1 MQNLGF
7 EGIKAESSQRRSFLF
22 KTYFHVFLALV
33 LFVCMQAVMFQTG
46 VANVIL
52 QKMAGINWLL
62 ILMAFG
68 VLSSMASRMA
78 YQVKTL
84 AGQYFALIAFVFLWA
99 VLSLSLVANFYYG
112 GSGHAVKN
120 AALLTLISFSLLTIG
135 TFVTKVNFSF
145 LGVILRWIGILA
157 ISLIVVQILGPMLFG
172 GGFSFGLGT
181 WFTLMMIGYAGG
193 SILYSTSR
201 IMRDFPVDKHVAASL
216 ELFSSIILLFWYI
229 YRYIG
234 RD

>member
-1 MQNLGF
+1 MQNFGF

-22 KTYFHVFLALV
+22 KTYLHVFLALV
-33 LFVCMQAVMFQTG
+33 LFVCMQALMFQTG

-68 VLSSMASRMA
+68 ILSSMASRMA

-84 AGQYFALIAFVFLWA
+84 AGQYMALIAFVFLWA
-99 VLSLSLVANFYYG
+99 ILSLSLVSNFYYG
-112 GSGHAVKN
+112 SGHMVKN

-145 LGVILRWIGILA
+145 LGVFLRWIGILA

-172 GGFSFGLGT
+172 AGLSFGLGT
-181 WFTLMMIGYAGG
+181 WFTLMMIAYAGG

-229 YRYIG
+229 YSYMG

>member
-7 EGIKAESSQRRSFLF
+7 QGINAESAQRRSFLF
-22 KTYFHVFLALV
+22 KTYLHVFLALL

-46 VANVIL
+46 IANVIM

-68 VLSSMASRMA
+68 ILSSMASRMA
-78 YQVKTL
+78 HQVRTL
-84 AGQYFALIAFVFLWA
+84 GGQYLALVAFVFLWA

-112 GSGHAVKN
+112 SGHVVKN
-120 AALLTLISFSLLTIG
+120 AALLTLVSFSLLTIG

-145 LGVILRWIGILA
+145 LGVFLRWIGILA

-181 WFTLMMIGYAGG
+181 WFTLMMIAYAGG

-229 YRYIG
+229 YNYMG

>member
-1 MQNLGF
+1 MNNLGF
-7 EGIKAESSQRRSFLF
+7 EGINAETTQRKSFLF
-22 KTYFHVFLALV
+22 KTYLHVFLALV

-52 QKMAGINWLL
+52 QKMASVNWLL

-68 VLSSMASRMA
+68 ILSSMASRMA

-84 AGQYFALIAFVFLWA
+84 AGQYMALVAFVFLWS

-112 GSGHAVKN
+112 SGVLVKN
-120 AALLTLISFSLLTIG
+120 AAFLTIVSFSLLTVG
-135 TFVTKVNFSF
+135 TFVSKVNFSF
-145 LGVILRWIGILA
+145 LGVFLRWIGILA
-157 ISLIVVQILGPMLFG
+157 ISLIVVQILGPMIFG

-181 WFTLMMIGYAGG
+181 WFSLMMIAYAGG